1 MLQASHPLYSLVFCW
16 FPRTPGSSYFTPSVI
31 LKFIARRAIDQARKS
46 LLQLLGCTPSSS
58 TPISTLWFTGCG
70 TESDNLAIQ
79 LAIQST
85 PHIRKKHVVTCNVEH
100 MAVEAYLKYMVE
112 TGVIDSVT
120 YVPVDTD
127 GRVSAK
133 DMIAA
138 MQPDQTILVTL
149 MLANNE
155 SGALQPV
162 QQVARACRERGIL
175 MHTDAAQA
183 AGKVSVSL
191 EDLGQPDMVA
201 LVGHKLGA
209 MKGIAALYVREG
221 CLYEHRRNLAHHH
234 GIMLIGGGQE
244 FGRRAGTENTAS
256 IVGFGVA
263 ADLAC
268 KDWKR
273 NAPYMERM
281 RQLLLSQLQVALGE
295 SNVRANGPTDPTLR
309 LPNTLSVGFKH
320 VHSGDLLGDIG
331 HQVAASAGATCH
343 SAGAVSSVLRAMQ
356 VPEDFARG
364 TLRLSLGPSTTEE
377 DIRRAAAIIA
387 VGVQRQWESKQNEAS
402 PQ

>member
-1 MLQASHPLYSLVFCW
+1 
-16 FPRTPGSSYFTPSVI
+16 
-31 LKFIARRAIDQARKS
+31 
-46 LLQLLGCTPSSS
+46 LLQLLGCTPSLSS
-58 TPISTLWFTGCG
+58 SVSTLWFTGCG

-100 MAVEAYLKYMVE
+100 MAVEAYLKHMVE

-120 YVPVDTD
+120 YVAVDTD

-138 MQPDQTILVTL
+138 IQPEFTILVTL

-162 QQVARACRERGIL
+162 QQVALACRERRIL

-183 AGKVSVSL
+183 AGKVSVAL
-191 EDLGQPDMVA
+191 EDLGQPDMVS

-221 CLYEHRRNLAHHH
+221 CLYEHGRNLAHNH

-244 FGRRAGTENTAS
+244 FGRRGGTENTAS

-263 ADLAC
+263 ADLAW

-281 RQLLLSQLQVALGE
+281 RQMLLSQLQVALGE

-309 LPNTLSVGFKH
+309 LPNTLSVGFKN

-377 DIRRAAAIIA
+377 DIRHAAAIIA
-387 VGVQRQWESKQNEAS
+387 AGVQRHWESTQNEAS